1 MKALQIPAKLY
12 FLLNTT
18 SYGEKYAVH
27 TSDLSQHIPSYVLLE
42 TREAT
47 FEFSEPEPIEIIGK
61 QVDAL
66 RAKKD
71 QIAAESMKQQRLI
84 EDQIQQLLCI
94 DHTRMREEL
103 DEHMTKVAETL
114 KGAVTVNEASKVHA
128 SISREIEAHRKAAD
142 AKGDKEHAQY
152 LSGRLRRLTTLKD
165 ERIAALSEE
174 KAS

>member
-12 FLLNTT
+12 FLFNT
-18 SYGEKYAVH
+18 SQYGDKYTVH
-27 TSDLSQHIPSYVLLE
+27 TTDLSQNIPHYVLLE

-71 QIAAESMKQQRLI
+71 QIAAESMRQQRLI

-94 DHTRMREEL
+94 DHTHIDA
-103 DEHMTKVAETL
+103 DE
-114 KGAVTVNEASKVHA
+114 
-128 SISREIEAHRKAAD
+128 IPF
-142 AKGDKEHAQY
+142 
-152 LSGRLRRLTTLKD
+152 
-165 ERIAALSEE
+165 
-174 KAS
+174 